1 MTGQPRPWADRLAAA
16 GDLPDGEERA
26 AELDRIA
33 SAADAAGDLAT
44 GVDARFALMDLHLRR
59 GERWRLFEP
68 VRRCRELLDAASP
81 DATAERAAELRRYQ
95 RFAVEAAFGTPRVGL
110 GQTRAALDD
119 LARHTPEPTDLA
131 GFAPGPT
138 DVAGFAPGPTDLARQ
153 TPGPTDVTGPAPGG
167 AGDAA
172 VTDLVAEL
180 RCRLADHLGDEPEA
194 RRWYDRWR
202 TAPADPAA
210 GCPGCAPS
218 RRADLLAG
226 WGDWA
231 AALAELRPVVDGPTA
246 ATPAGADRAA
256 GAGTAGDGTAGPG
269 GAYCTD
275 QPERALAGA
284 LLPLLRAGEPE
295 RAGRAHVTAY
305 RRHRRERT
313 AFGQLAAHLR
323 FCALGGHLDRGLDI
337 LAEQLPRLDRPSDDL
352 AAMEFAAAGALL
364 CALAAEAGR
373 GDRRMPGPAA
383 PAGRAGRAGRAAD
396 DIDVA
401 RLGGL
406 LAELATGLAGSFDAR
421 NGTGHQSGR
430 IAALLAERPVAG
442 PVTPLPTDDAPD
454 DGDPGRE
461 GDDGDP
467 DGGTDDATGGDPD
480 GEGGGGPAGREAG
493 RRLAG
498 DEVGALTVALVTEA
512 LDRRG
517 DAWTMRGPAV
527 VGRWG
532 PAVIEFR
539 QAGERGDILHARVLA
554 VRRLPATRR
563 AEAYAF
569 CNVWNHDRL
578 LPKAYAHDDGSGELV
593 LAGDVSTDLAHGVAP
608 TQLDVLVTAAVATGV
623 AYAEAVAALP

>member
-1 MTGQPRPWADRLAAA
+1 MTGQPRRWADRLAAA
-16 GDLPDGEERA
+16 GDLPDGEGRA
-26 AELDRIA
+26 VELDRIA
-33 SAADAAGDLAT
+33 SAADAAGDPAT
-44 GVDARFALMDLHLRR
+44 ELDARFALMDLYLRR

-68 VRRCRELLDAASP
+68 VRRCRELLDAASA

-110 GQTRAALDD
+110 GQTREALDD
-119 LARHTPEPTDLA
+119 LARHAPEPK
-131 GFAPGPT
+131 
-138 DVAGFAPGPTDLARQ
+138 DLARL
-153 TPGPTDVTGPAPGG
+153 APGG
-167 AGDAA
+167 AGDAP

-231 AALAELRPVVDGPTA
+231 AALAELRPIVDDPTTA
-246 ATPAGADRAA
+246 APAGAGGTTAS
-256 GAGTAGDGTAGPG
+256 GTAGAG

-295 RAGRAHVTAY
+295 RAGRAHVRAY
-305 RRHRRERT
+305 RRHRRERA
-313 AFGQLAAHLR
+313 AFGHLAAHLR

-373 GDRRMPGPAA
+373 GERRMPGPAG
-383 PAGRAGRAGRAAD
+383 PVGQAGRAVD

-430 IAALLAERPVAG
+430 IAALLAERPVGG
-442 PVTPLPTDDAPD
+442 PVTPLPADEAAD
-454 DGDPGRE
+454 
-461 GDDGDP
+461 
-467 DGGTDDATGGDPD
+467 GGDPD
-480 GEGGGGPAGREAG
+480 GPDEDGSGVDGSGPAGREAG
-493 RRLAG
+493 RELAG
-498 DEVGALTVALVTEA
+498 DEVGALTVALVTQA
-512 LDRRG
+512 LNRRG

-539 QAGERGDILHARVLA
+539 QAGERGEILHARVLA
-554 VRRLPATRR
+554 VRRLPAGRR

-569 CNVWNHDRL
+569 CNAWNHDRL
-578 LPKAYAHDDGSGELV
+578 LPKAYAHDDGGGELV
-593 LAGDVSTDLAHGVAP
+593 LAGDVTTDLAHGVAP
-608 TQLDVLVTAAVATGV
+608 AQLDVLVTAAVATGV

>member
-1 MTGQPRPWADRLAAA
+1 MTGQPRLWADRLAAA
-16 GDLPDGEERA
+16 EDLPDGEERA

-33 SAADAAGDLAT
+33 SAADADGDLAT

-68 VRRCRELLDAASP
+68 VRRCRELLDATSA

-119 LARHTPEPTDLA
+119 LARPAPELK
-131 GFAPGPT
+131 
-138 DVAGFAPGPTDLARQ
+138 DLAR
-153 TPGPTDVTGPAPGG
+153 PGPVLADVAGPAPGG
-167 AGDAA
+167 AGDPA

-210 GCPGCAPS
+210 GCPDCAPS

-231 AALAELRPVVDGPTA
+231 AALAELRPIVDGPTA
-246 ATPAGADRAA
+246 AAPAEA
-256 GAGTAGDGTAGPG
+256 GRAGTAGIGTAGNGAAGIGTAGGG

-364 CALAAEAGR
+364 CALAVEAGR

-383 PAGRAGRAGRAAD
+383 PAGRGAGRAGD

-442 PVTPLPTDDAPD
+442 PVVPLPADEAA
-454 DGDPGRE
+454 
-461 GDDGDP
+461 DDGDP
-467 DGGTDDATGGDPD
+467 DGGDPDGGDSESGGSEGTGGDS
-480 GEGGGGPAGREAG
+480 GPTGREAG
-493 RRLAG
+493 RELAG
-498 DEVGALTVALVTEA
+498 DEVGALTVALVTQA

-539 QAGERGDILHARVLA
+539 QAGERGEILHARVLA
-554 VRRLPATRR
+554 VRRLAAARR

-569 CNVWNHDRL
+569 CNAWNHDRL

-593 LAGDVSTDLAHGVAP
+593 LAGDVTTDLAHGVAP

>member
-1 MTGQPRPWADRLAAA
+1 MTGQPRRWADRLATA

-26 AELDRIA
+26 VELDRIA
-33 SAADAAGDLAT
+33 SAGDAAGDLAT
-44 GVDARFALMDLHLRR
+44 GLDARFALMDLYLRR

-68 VRRCRELLDAASP
+68 VRRCRELLDATPGHAIPGHATTEDAASEP
-81 DATAERAAELRRYQ
+81 VGERAAELRRYQ

-110 GQTRAALDD
+110 GQTRSALDD
-119 LARHTPEPTDLA
+119 LARC
-131 GFAPGPT
+131 APDDPDRRT
-138 DVAGFAPGPTDLARQ
+138 RDDPAR
-153 TPGPTDVTGPAPGG
+153 PAPAG

-218 RRADLLAG
+218 RRADLLTG

-231 AALAELRPVVDGPTA
+231 AALAELRPILDDPSA
-246 ATPAGADRAA
+246 ADPDALFGRPVEATVLDPAGAGGGGTA
-256 GAGTAGDGTAGPG
+256 GAGGVH
-269 GAYCTD
+269 CTD

-295 RAGRAHVTAY
+295 RAGRAHVRAY

-313 AFGQLAAHLR
+313 AFGHLAAHLR

-352 AAMEFAAAGALL
+352 AAMEFAAAGALV

-373 GDRRMPGPAA
+373 GDRRMPGPA
-383 PAGRAGRAGRAAD
+383 GRAGD

-430 IAALLAERPVAG
+430 IAALLAERPVAD
-442 PVTPLPTDDAPD
+442 PVPLPADEADS
-454 DGDPGRE
+454 
-461 GDDGDP
+461 DGDP
-467 DGGTDDATGGDPD
+467 DDGGSD
-480 GEGGGGPAGREAG
+480 GSGTNGGGPAGREAG
-493 RRLAG
+493 RKLAG
-498 DEVGALTVALVTEA
+498 DELGALTVALVTAA

-539 QAGERGDILHARVLA
+539 QAGERGEILHARVLA
-554 VRRLPATRR
+554 TRRLPAGRR

-569 CNVWNHDRL
+569 CNAWNHDRL

-593 LAGDVSTDLAHGVAP
+593 LAGDVTTDLAHGVAP
-608 TQLDVLVTAAVATGV
+608 AQLDVLVTAVVATGV

>member
-1 MTGQPRPWADRLAAA
+1 MTGQPRRWADRLAAA

-26 AELDRIA
+26 VELDRIA

-44 GVDARFALMDLHLRR
+44 GLDARFALMDLYLRR

-68 VRRCRELLDAASP
+68 VRRCRELLDAASA
-81 DATAERAAELRRYQ
+81 DATAQRAAELRRYQ
-95 RFAVEAAFGTPRVGL
+95 RFAIEAAFGTPRVGL

-119 LARHTPEPTDLA
+119 LARPAPEPKEGARPAPEPT
-131 GFAPGPT
+131 G
-138 DVAGFAPGPTDLARQ
+138 VA
-153 TPGPTDVTGPAPGG
+153 GPAPGG
-167 AGDAA
+167 AGDPA

-210 GCPGCAPS
+210 GCPACAPS

-231 AALAELRPVVDGPTA
+231 AALAELRPIVDGPTA
-246 ATPAGADRAA
+246 VTPAETG
-256 GAGTAGDGTAGPG
+256 GAGTAGGG

-305 RRHRRERT
+305 RRHRREWT

-383 PAGRAGRAGRAAD
+383 PAGRGAGRAGD

-442 PVTPLPTDDAPD
+442 PVVPLPADEAADGGGP
-454 DGDPGRE
+454 DGDG
-461 GDDGDP
+461 
-467 DGGTDDATGGDPD
+467 TGG
-480 GEGGGGPAGREAG
+480 GSGPAGREVG
-493 RRLAG
+493 RELAG
-498 DEVGALTVALVTEA
+498 DEVGALTVALVTQA

-539 QAGERGDILHARVLA
+539 QAGERGEILHARVLA
-554 VRRLPATRR
+554 VRRLAAGRR

-569 CNVWNHDRL
+569 CNAWNHDRL
-578 LPKAYAHDDGSGELV
+578 LPKAYAHDDGSGDLV
-593 LAGDVSTDLAHGVAP
+593 LAGDVTTDLAHGVAP

>member
-1 MTGQPRPWADRLAAA
+1 MTGQPRRWADRLAAA

-26 AELDRIA
+26 VELDRIA

-44 GVDARFALMDLHLRR
+44 GLDARFALMDLYLRR

-68 VRRCRELLDAASP
+68 VRRCRELLDAASA
-81 DATAERAAELRRYQ
+81 DATAEVPTTGPVAERAAELRRYQ

-110 GQTRAALDD
+110 GQTRAALDG
-119 LARHTPEPTDLA
+119 LARPTPGLK
-131 GFAPGPT
+131 G
-138 DVAGFAPGPTDLARQ
+138 LAR
-153 TPGPTDVTGPAPGG
+153 PAPGG
-167 AGDAA
+167 AGDPA
-172 VTDLVAEL
+172 VSDLVAEL

-210 GCPGCAPS
+210 GCPACAPS

-231 AALAELRPVVDGPTA
+231 AALAELRPIVDGPTA
-246 ATPAGADRAA
+246 ATPAETGGAETAGAD
-256 GAGTAGDGTAGPG
+256 GAGTAGGG

-383 PAGRAGRAGRAAD
+383 PTGRGAGRAGD

-442 PVTPLPTDDAPD
+442 PVVPLPADEAAD
-454 DGDPGRE
+454 DGGSD
-461 GDDGDP
+461 DDGGNDEFDEDR
-467 DGGTDDATGGDPD
+467 DGSGKGGS
-480 GEGGGGPAGREAG
+480 GPAGREAG
-493 RRLAG
+493 RELAG
-498 DEVGALTVALVTEA
+498 DEVGALTVALVTQA

-532 PAVIEFR
+532 PALIEFR
-539 QAGERGDILHARVLA
+539 QAGERGEILHARVLA
-554 VRRLPATRR
+554 VRRLAAGRR

-569 CNVWNHDRL
+569 CNAWNHDRL

-593 LAGDVSTDLAHGVAP
+593 LAGDVTTDLAHGVAP